1 MNVRYRHDSALP
13 KELNRPGYTSL
24 LDFIDDVCTTYATQP
39 AFTSFGRTLNYAELD
54 QLSASFAVYLQ
65 QHTDLKPGDRIAI
78 QLPNLIQYPVVLFGA
93 LRAGLVVVNT
103 NPLYTSREME
113 HQFIDSGARAL
124 VIHKSMAHKAQGILD
139 KTGIQHIF
147 VTQVG
152 DLHGFVKR
160 TLINATIK
168 YIRHMEPDY
177 YLPGALGLREVLLKH
192 IGERPNPVSIRGTD
206 IAVLQ
211 YTGGTTGVAK
221 GAMLTHN
228 NLLANLMQGSEFINA
243 GGTGWARTVV
253 LPLPL
258 YHIYAFTVAQIVMVS
273 GGHLVLIANPRD
285 IDALV
290 REIKHCSMS
299 AFIGL
304 NTLFNA
310 LCNRDSFRELD
321 FSTLELTLSGG
332 MALTH
337 EAAERWLQVTGCPV
351 VEAYGLTETSPAV
364 AINPRDAIQPGTIGL
379 PLPYT
384 EVKVIDE
391 QDNEVADGENGV
403 LCVRGPQVMAG
414 YWQRPEDTAQ
424 VMTSDGFLKT
434 GDIATRQSDGYL
446 RIIDRAKDVIIVS
459 GFNVYPNEVEDVVT
473 SHPDVVECAAI
484 GVPDEDSGERVKLF
498 IVSRSASLD
507 RATVR
512 DWCREHLTAYKVP
525 REVEFVD
532 ELPKSP
538 VGKVIRRHL
547 RENEPSVETSIDS
560 GAAKG

>member
-24 LDFIDDVCTTYATQP
+24 LDFIDDVCNRYATQP

-113 HQFIDSGARAL
+113 HQFIDSGAKAL

-139 KTGIQHIF
+139 KTDIQHIF

-168 YIRHMEPDY
+168 YVRHMEPDY

-192 IGERPNPVSIRGTD
+192 IDERPNPVSIRGTD

-221 GAMLTHN
+221 GAMLSHN

-273 GGHLVLIANPRD
+273 GGHVVLIANPRD
-285 IDALV
+285 IDSLV
-290 REIKHCSMS
+290 REIKHCRMS

-310 LCNRDSFRELD
+310 LCNRDAFRELD

-337 EAAERWLQVTGCPV
+337 EAAERWQQVTGCPV

-391 QDNEVADGENGV
+391 QENEVADGENGV

-414 YWQRPEDTAQ
+414 YWQRPDDTAQ

-434 GDIATRQSDGYL
+434 GDIATRQRDGYL

-547 RENEPSVETSIDS
+547 RESEPSVETSIDS